1 MSLRAQSRSFLTTNY
16 MKNFLILFL
25 CTFTFSLSAQSIKV
39 KGTIKDS
46 IGNPLEFANV
56 IASIK
61 STGATESYGITNYQG
76 RYQLDLP
83 KGNNYVLRASFLG
96 YESKEQTVNVPA
108 DAENIDLD
116 FILNPQEN
124 QLDDVEI
131 VYEMPVTVKGDTIIY
146 NADSFTNG
154 DERKLG
160 DVMKKLPGVEVNDE
174 GEIQVE
180 GKTVTKVMVEGKDFF
195 DGDSKLATKNIPA
208 DAVDKVEV
216 LRNYNEVDQMRGLG
230 NDSDNVAIN
239 IKLKEGKKNFWFG
252 EVTAGAGLGDEYGG
266 ENGRYLLHPKLFYY
280 SPKYSINII
289 TDFNNIG
296 EVPFTFRD
304 YFNFTGGFKN
314 FNRGGGTSFNISN
327 SDLGFAVSQNDRAK
341 SIDAKFVAGNFSYA
355 VNDKLDISGFGILSD
370 NKTNIVNNSIRQYID
385 QGVTENT
392 NNSTDQRNQLAMLK
406 LSSTYKPNTNFQLD
420 YDALVKT
427 SKQTEDDSTI
437 SIVGSSQNDISEVK
451 ENQPF
456 SINQNANAYYTLNDK
471 NIFAAE
477 VQHLYQNEDPF
488 YQAVQDSIPFR
499 GVFTQ
504 INPFDPFNSDADT
517 FDPLEQSDRYN
528 VNQNKTIKSNK
539 IDAKVDYYYVLN
551 NMSNLNFTVGT
562 TYSNQKFNSGIF
574 QILDNGNQ
582 NDFTEDDFNNEV
594 TYTFTDAFFGLHYK
608 LKSGKFIFTPG
619 VTLHN
624 YNLRNEQLG
633 TTSTQNDW
641 MVLPDVN
648 VVLELKKSENLRFNY
663 AITSEYSD
671 VNNYAQAYVF
681 NNYNQLFRGNREL
694 ENSLSHSYNL
704 TYFSFN
710 LFNYTNIGGN
720 LSYTRRID
728 AIKTNTQFV
737 GINQVSSP
745 INFDSNFPD
754 ETFSA
759 VGRFS
764 KTVKKVQFKLD
775 AALFMSKTNNTIND
789 EIEESQSFTQNYN
802 ASILSNFKNF
812 PNFEVGYRFVKN
824 DYDNGGIEQTFF
836 TNRPYANVNLR
847 FLKDFNFFAEWDYY
861 NYSNEAKTVENKYS
875 FFNANLYFKPN
886 DGAWEFSVQATNIL
900 DTESINNDSFNDQFI
915 TTSQYFVMPRIV
927 MFVIKYDL

>member
-1 MSLRAQSRSFLTTNY
+1 
-16 MKNFLILFL
+16 MKKILCLSVLFIG
-25 CTFTFSLSAQSIKV
+25 FSLSAQSIKV

-61 STGATESYGITNYQG
+61 SSGETESYGITNYQG

-96 YESKEQTVNVPA
+96 YETKEQTVNVPEA
-108 DAENIDLD
+108 AENIDLD

-131 VYEMPVTVKGDTIIY
+131 VYEMPVTVRGDTIVY

-160 DVMKKLPGVEVNDE
+160 DVMKKLPGVEVNED

-208 DAVDKVEV
+208 DAVAKVEV
-216 LRNYNEVDQMRGLG
+216 LRNYNEVGQMRGLG
-230 NDSDNVAIN
+230 NDQDNVAIN
-239 IKLKEGKKNFWFG
+239 IRLKEGKKDFWFG
-252 EVTAGAGLGDEYGG
+252 EVTAGAGIADEYG
-266 ENGRYLLHPKLFYY
+266 EDSGRYIVHPKLFYY
-280 SPKYSINII
+280 SPKYSINLI

-314 FNRGGGTSFNISN
+314 FNRGGGTSFKISD
-327 SDLGFAVSQNDRAK
+327 SDLGFAVAQNNRAK

-370 NKTNIVNNSIRQYID
+370 NKTNIVKNSIRQYILT
-385 QGVTENT
+385 GITENT
-392 NNSTDQRNQLAMLK
+392 NASNDQRNQLAMFK
-406 LSSTYKPNTNFQLD
+406 LSSSYKPSTSFQVD

-427 SKQTEDDSTI
+427 SKQTEDDATI
-437 SIVGSSQNDISEVK
+437 SIVGGNQNDISEVK
-451 ENQPF
+451 ENKPF
-456 SINQNANAYYTLNDK
+456 SINQTANAYFTLNDK

-488 YQAVQDSIPFR
+488 YQAEQDSIPFR
-499 GVFTQ
+499 GVFTVIDQ
-504 INPFDPFNSDADT
+504 EDPFNSDADT
-517 FDPLEQSDRYN
+517 FDPLVQSDRYN
-528 VNQNKTIKSNK
+528 INQNKTVKSNK
-539 IDAKVDYYYVLN
+539 LDAKVDYYYVLN
-551 NMSNLNFTVGT
+551 NLSNINLTVGT
-562 TYSNQKFNSGIF
+562 TYSNQKFNSAIF
-574 QILDNGNQ
+574 QILDNGDQ
-582 NDFTEDDFNNEV
+582 NTFTDNDFNNDV

-619 VTLHN
+619 ATLHN
-624 YNLRNEQLG
+624 YSLKNEQLG
-633 TTSTQNDW
+633 TTATQNDW

-648 VVLELKKSENLRFNY
+648 VILELKKSENLRFNY

-681 NNYNQLFRGNREL
+681 NNYNRLYRGNREL

-720 LSYTRRID
+720 ISYTRRID
-728 AIKTNTQFV
+728 AIKTNTQLE

-745 INFDSNFPD
+745 LNFDSNFPD

-764 KTVKKVQFKLD
+764 KTIKKVQFKLD
-775 AALFMSKTNNTIND
+775 AAMVLSKTNNTIND
-789 EIEESQSFTQNYN
+789 EIRESQSLTQNYN
-802 ASILSNFKNF
+802 ASVLSNFKTF
-812 PNFEVGYRFVKN
+812 PNFEVGYRFTKN
-824 DYDNGGIEQTFF
+824 EYDNGGIEQTFF
-836 TNRPYANVNLR
+836 TNRPYANINLR

-861 NYSNEAKTVENKYS
+861 NYTNDTKTVENNYS
-875 FFNANLYFKPN
+875 FINANLYYQKGESP
-886 DGAWEFSVQATNIL
+886 WEFSVRATNLL
-900 DTESINNDSFNDQFI
+900 DIKSINNDSFNDQYN
-915 TTSQYFVMPRIV
+915 TTSQYFVMPRIAMLV
-927 MFVIKYDL
+927 VKYDL

>member
-1 MSLRAQSRSFLTTNY
+1 
-16 MKNFLILFL
+16 MKNLLVLFIFS
-25 CTFTFSLSAQSIKV
+25 FTFSLSAQSIKV
-39 KGTIKDS
+39 KGTIKDG
-46 IGNPLEFANV
+46 IGTPLEFANV

-61 STGATESYGITNYQG
+61 SSGATESYGITNYQG

-83 KGNNYVLRASFLG
+83 KGNTYILRASFLG
-96 YESKEQTVNVPA
+96 YETKEQTVNVSA

-116 FILNPQEN
+116 FILKSQEN

-131 VYEMPVTVKGDTIIY
+131 VYEMPVTVKGDTIVY

-160 DVMKKLPGVEVNDE
+160 DVMKKLPGVEVNED

-180 GKTVTKVMVEGKDFF
+180 GKTVQKVMVEGKDFF

-230 NDSDNVAIN
+230 NDRDNVAIN

-252 EVTAGAGLGDEYGG
+252 EVTAGAGLADEYGA
-266 ENGRYLLHPKLFYY
+266 ENGRYLIHPKLFYY

-314 FNRGGGTSFNISN
+314 FNKGGGTNFNISD

-341 SIDAKFVAGNFSYA
+341 EIDAKFVAGNFSYA

-370 NKTNIVNNSIRQYID
+370 NKTQIINNSIRQYTSTGI
-385 QGVTENT
+385 TENT
-392 NNSTDQRNQLAMLK
+392 STSNDQRNQLAMLK
-406 LSSTYKPNTNFQLD
+406 LSSIYKPSTNFQLD

-427 SKQTEDDSTI
+427 SDQSENAATL
-437 SIVGSSQNDISEVK
+437 SIFAGNENDISEVK
-451 ENQPF
+451 DNKPF
-456 SINQNANAYYTLNDK
+456 SINQTANAYFTLNDK

-488 YQAVQDSIPFR
+488 YQAVQDLVPFR
-499 GVFTQ
+499 GVFTV
-504 INPFDPFNSDADT
+504 INDTLNSNDDT
-517 FDPLEQSDRYN
+517 FDPLEQSARYN
-528 VNQNKTIKSNK
+528 VNQNKTVKSNK
-539 IDAKVDYYYVLN
+539 IDGKVDYYYVLN
-551 NMSNLNFTVGT
+551 NLSNLNFTVGT
-562 TYSNQKFNSGIF
+562 TYSNQKFNSNIF
-574 QILDNGNQ
+574 QILDNGNE
-582 NDFTEDDFNNEV
+582 NNFSENDFNNNV
-594 TYTFTDAFFGLHYK
+594 TYSFTDAFFGLHYK
-608 LKSGKFIFTPG
+608 LKRGKFIFTPG

-624 YNLRNEQLG
+624 YNLKNEQLG
-633 TTSTQNDW
+633 TTATQNDW
-641 MVLPDVN
+641 MLLPDLN
-648 VVLELKKSENLRFNY
+648 VVWELKKSENLRFNY
-663 AITSEYSD
+663 SITSEYSD
-671 VNNYAQAYVF
+671 VNNYAEGYVF
-681 NNYNQLFRGNREL
+681 NNYNRLFRGNRDL

-728 AIKTNTQFV
+728 AIKANTELK
-737 GINQVSSP
+737 GISQVSSP
-745 INFDSNFPD
+745 INFNSYFPD
-754 ETFSA
+754 ETFSV

-764 KTVKKVQFKLD
+764 KTIKKVQFKLD
-775 AALFMSKTNNTIND
+775 AAVFLSKTNNIIND
-789 EIEESQSFTQNYN
+789 EIRESKSFTQNYN
-802 ASILSNFKNF
+802 ASILSNFKAF

-824 DYDNGGIEQTFF
+824 DYDNGGSEQIFF
-836 TNRPYANVNLR
+836 TNRPYANVNIR
-847 FLKDFNFFAEWDYY
+847 FLKDFNLFAEWDYY
-861 NYSNEAKTVENKYS
+861 KYTNDAKTVENSYS
-875 FFNANLYFKPN
+875 FFNANLYYQHGESP
-886 DGAWEFSVQATNIL
+886 WEFSVRATNIL
-900 DTESINNDSFNDQFI
+900 DTESINNDSFNDQFN

>member
-1 MSLRAQSRSFLTTNY
+1 MNKFITIFYL
-16 MKNFLILFL
+16 LFS
-25 CTFTFSLSAQSIKV
+25 FSLSAQSIKV

-56 IASIK
+56 IASLK
-61 STGATESYGITNYQG
+61 SSGATESYGITNYQG

-83 KGNNYVLRASFLG
+83 KGNTYVLRASFLG
-96 YESKEQTVNVPA
+96 YESKEQTVNVTA
-108 DAENIDLD
+108 NTENIDLD

-131 VYEMPVTVKGDTIIY
+131 VYEMPVTVKGDTIVY

-180 GKTVTKVMVEGKDFF
+180 GKTVSKVMVEGKDFF

-216 LRNYNEVDQMRGLG
+216 LRNYNEVSQMRGLG
-230 NDSDNVAIN
+230 NDRDNVAIN

-252 EVTAGAGLGDEYGG
+252 EVTAGAGIADEYGDDT
-266 ENGRYLLHPKLFYY
+266 GRYLVHPKLFYY
-280 SPKYSINII
+280 SPKYSINVI

-314 FNRGGGTSFNISN
+314 FNKGGGTSFRISD

-341 SIDAKFVAGNFSYA
+341 NIDAKFVAGNFSYA

-370 NKTNIVNNSIRQYID
+370 NKTNIVNNSIRQYILT
-385 QGVTENT
+385 GITENT
-392 NNSTDQRNQLAMLK
+392 NTENDQRNQLGMLK

-420 YDALVKT
+420 YDALIKT
-427 SKQTEDDSTI
+427 SKQTEDDTTI
-437 SIVGSSQNDISEVK
+437 SIVGGNQNDIAEVK
-451 ENQPF
+451 ENKPF
-456 SINQNANAYYTLNDK
+456 SINQTANAYYTLNDK

-488 YQAVQDSIPFR
+488 YQAVQD
-499 GVFTQ
+499 
-504 INPFDPFNSDADT
+504 
-517 FDPLEQSDRYN
+517 N
-528 VNQNKTIKSNK
+528 V
-539 IDAKVDYYYVLN
+539 
-551 NMSNLNFTVGT
+551 SNLSFTVGT
-562 TYSNQKFNSGIF
+562 TYSKQKFNSGIF
-574 QILDNGNQ
+574 QILDNGNR
-582 NDFTEDDFNNEV
+582 NDFTDDNFNNDV
-594 TYTFTDAFFGLHYK
+594 AYTFTDAFFGLHYK
-608 LKSGKFIFTPG
+608 LKSGKFIFNPG
-619 VTLHN
+619 ITLHN
-624 YNLRNEQLG
+624 YNLKNEQLG
-633 TTSTQNDW
+633 TVSTQNDW

-681 NNYNQLFRGNREL
+681 NNYNRLFRGNREL

-720 LSYTRRID
+720 VSYTRRID
-728 AIKTNTQFV
+728 AIKTNTELV

-764 KTVKKVQFKLD
+764 KTIKKVQFKLD
-775 AALFMSKTNNTIND
+775 AAVFLSKTNNTINE
-789 EIEESQSFTQNYN
+789 EIQESQSLTQNYN
-802 ASILSNFKNF
+802 ASVLSNFKNF
-812 PNFEVGYRFVKN
+812 PNFEVGYRFMKN

-836 TNRPYANVNLR
+836 TNRPYANLNLR
-847 FLKDFNFFAEWDYY
+847 FLKYFNLFAEWDYY
-861 NYSNEAKTVENKYS
+861 KYTNDANTIENTYS
-875 FFNANLYFKPN
+875 FFNANLYYKHGESP
-886 DGAWEFSVQATNIL
+886 WEFSVQATNIL
-900 DTESINNDSFNDQFI
+900 DTESINNDSFNDQFN
-915 TTSQYFVMPRIV
+915 TTSQYIVMPRIV

>member
-1 MSLRAQSRSFLTTNY
+1 MNKFITIFYL
-16 MKNFLILFL
+16 LFS
-25 CTFTFSLSAQSIKV
+25 FSLSAQSIKV

-56 IASIK
+56 IASLK
-61 STGATESYGITNYQG
+61 SSGATESYGITNYQG

-83 KGNNYVLRASFLG
+83 KGNTYVLRASFLG
-96 YESKEQTVNVPA
+96 YESKEQTVNVTA
-108 DAENIDLD
+108 NTENIDLD

-131 VYEMPVTVKGDTIIY
+131 VYEMPVTVKGDTIVY

-180 GKTVTKVMVEGKDFF
+180 GKTVSKVMVEGKDFF

-216 LRNYNEVDQMRGLG
+216 LRNYNEVSQMRGLG
-230 NDSDNVAIN
+230 NDRDNVAIN

-252 EVTAGAGLGDEYGG
+252 EITAGAGIADEYGDD
-266 ENGRYLLHPKLFYY
+266 NGRYLVHPKLFYY
-280 SPKYSINII
+280 SPKYSINVI

-314 FNRGGGTSFNISN
+314 FNKGGGTNFRISD

-341 SIDAKFVAGNFSYA
+341 NIDAKFVAGNFSYA
-355 VNDKLDISGFGILSD
+355 LNEKLDISGFGILSD

-385 QGVTENT
+385 EGITENT
-392 NNSTDQRNQLAMLK
+392 NTENGQRNQLAMLK
-406 LSSTYKPNTNFQLD
+406 LSSIYKPSTSFQLD
-420 YDALVKT
+420 YDALLKT
-427 SKQTEDDSTI
+427 SKQTEDDTTI
-437 SIVGSSQNDISEVK
+437 SIVGGNQNDISEVK
-451 ENQPF
+451 ENKPL
-456 SINQNANAYYTLNDK
+456 SINQTANAYYTLNDK

-504 INPFDPFNSDADT
+504 INPLDPFNSDADT

-528 VNQNKTIKSNK
+528 INQDKTVKSNK
-539 IDAKVDYYYVLN
+539 LDAKIDYYYILN
-551 NMSNLNFTVGT
+551 NVSNLNFTVGT
-562 TYSNQKFNSGIF
+562 TYSNQSFNSAIF
-574 QILDNGNQ
+574 QILDNGTQ
-582 NDFTEDDFNNEV
+582 NAFTENDFNNDV

-608 LKSGKFIFTPG
+608 LKSGKFIFNPG

-624 YNLRNEQLG
+624 YDLKNEQLG
-633 TTSTQNDW
+633 TTANQNDW

-648 VVLELKKSENLRFNY
+648 VILELKKSENLRFNY

-720 LSYTRRID
+720 LSYTRKID
-728 AIKTNTQFV
+728 AIKTNTQLV

-754 ETFSA
+754 ETFSV

-775 AALFMSKTNNTIND
+775 AAVFLTKTNNTINE
-789 EIEESQSFTQNYN
+789 EIRESQSLTQNYN
-802 ASILSNFKNF
+802 ASVLSNFKSF
-812 PNFEVGYRFVKN
+812 PNFEVGYRYIKN
-824 DYDNGGIEQTFF
+824 DYDNGGIEQAFF
-836 TNRPYANVNLR
+836 TNQPYANVNLR
-847 FLKDFNFFAEWDYY
+847 FLKNFNLFAEWDYY
-861 NYSNEAKTVENKYS
+861 KYTNDANTIENSYS
-875 FFNANLYFKPN
+875 FFNANLYYQKGESP
-886 DGAWEFSVQATNIL
+886 WEFSVQATNIL
-900 DTESINNDSFNDQFI
+900 NTEFINNDSFNDQFN

>member
-1 MSLRAQSRSFLTTNY
+1 
-16 MKNFLILFL
+16 MKKIFWLFILLFS
-25 CTFTFSLSAQSIKV
+25 FSLSAQSIKV

-46 IGNPLEFANV
+46 VGNALEFANV

-61 STGATESYGITNYQG
+61 ATGATESYGITNYQG

-83 KGNNYVLRASFLG
+83 KGNIYILRASFLG
-96 YESKEQTVNVPA
+96 YETKEQTVNVPA

-131 VYEMPVTVKGDTIIY
+131 VYEMPVTVKGDTIVY

-180 GKTVTKVMVEGKDFF
+180 GKTVSKVMVEGKDFF

-216 LRNYNEVDQMRGLG
+216 LRNYNEVSQMRGLG
-230 NDSDNVAIN
+230 NDRDNVAIN

-252 EVTAGAGLGDEYGG
+252 EVTAGAGIADEYGDD
-266 ENGRYLLHPKLFYY
+266 NGRYLVHPKLFYY
-280 SPKYSINII
+280 SPKYSINVI

-314 FNRGGGTSFNISN
+314 FNKGGGTSFRISD

-341 SIDAKFVAGNFSYA
+341 NIDAKFVAGNFSYA
-355 VNDKLDISGFGILSD
+355 LNEKLDISGFGILSD

-385 QGVTENT
+385 EGITENT
-392 NNSTDQRNQLAMLK
+392 NTENDQRNQLAMLK
-406 LSSTYKPNTNFQLD
+406 LSSIYKPSTSFQLD
-420 YDALVKT
+420 YDALLKT
-427 SKQTEDDSTI
+427 SKQTEDDTTI
-437 SIVGSSQNDISEVK
+437 SIVGGNQNDISEVK
-451 ENQPF
+451 ENKPF
-456 SINQNANAYYTLNDK
+456 SINQTANAYYTLNDK

-477 VQHLYQNEDPF
+477 VQHLYQKEDPF

-504 INPFDPFNSDADT
+504 INPLDPFNSNADT

-528 VNQNKTIKSNK
+528 INQDKTVKSNK
-539 IDAKVDYYYVLN
+539 LDAKIDYYYILN
-551 NMSNLNFTVGT
+551 NISNLNFTVGT
-562 TYSNQKFNSGIF
+562 TYSNQSFNSAIF
-574 QILDNGNQ
+574 QILDNGTQ
-582 NDFTEDDFNNEV
+582 NAFTENDFNNDI

-608 LKSGKFIFTPG
+608 LKSGKFIFNPG

-624 YNLRNEQLG
+624 YDLKNEQLG
-633 TTSTQNDW
+633 TTATQNEW

-648 VVLELKKSENLRFNY
+648 VILELKKSENLRFNY

-720 LSYTRRID
+720 LSYTRKID
-728 AIKTNTQFV
+728 AIKTNTQLV

-754 ETFSA
+754 ETFSV

-775 AALFMSKTNNTIND
+775 AAVFLTKTSNTINE
-789 EIEESQSFTQNYN
+789 EIRESQSLTQNYN
-802 ASILSNFKNF
+802 ASVLSNFKSF
-812 PNFEVGYRFVKN
+812 PNFEVGYRYIKN
-824 DYDNGGIEQTFF
+824 DYDNGGIEQAFF
-836 TNRPYANVNLR
+836 TNQPYANVNLR
-847 FLKDFNFFAEWDYY
+847 FLRNFNLFAEWDYY
-861 NYSNEAKTVENKYS
+861 KYTNDANTIENSYS
-875 FFNANLYFKPN
+875 FFNANLYYQKGESP
-886 DGAWEFSVQATNIL
+886 WEFSVRATNIL
-900 DTESINNDSFNDQFI
+900 NTEFINNDSFNDQFN

>member
-1 MSLRAQSRSFLTTNY
+1 MNKFITIFYL
-16 MKNFLILFL
+16 LFS
-25 CTFTFSLSAQSIKV
+25 FSLSAQSIKV

-61 STGATESYGITNYQG
+61 SSGATESYGITNYQG

-83 KGNNYVLRASFLG
+83 KGNTYILRTSFLG
-96 YESKEQTVNVPA
+96 YETKEQTVNVTA
-108 DAENIDLD
+108 NSENIDLD

-131 VYEMPVTVKGDTIIY
+131 VYEMPVTVKGDTIVY

-180 GKTVTKVMVEGKDFF
+180 GKTVSKVMVEGKDFF

-230 NDSDNVAIN
+230 NDRDNVAIN

-252 EVTAGAGLGDEYGG
+252 EVTAGAGIADEYGDD
-266 ENGRYLLHPKLFYY
+266 NGRYLVHPKLFYY
-280 SPKYSINII
+280 SPKYSINVI

-314 FNRGGGTSFNISN
+314 FNKGGGTSFRISD

-370 NKTNIVNNSIRQYID
+370 NKTNIVNNSIRQFIEE
-385 QGVTENT
+385 GITENT
-392 NNSTDQRNQLAMLK
+392 STNNDQRNQLAMLK

-420 YDALVKT
+420 YDALIKT
-427 SKQTEDDSTI
+427 SKQTEDDATI
-437 SIVGSSQNDISEVK
+437 SIVGGNENDIEEVK
-451 ENQPF
+451 ENKPF
-456 SINQNANAYYTLNDK
+456 SINQTANAYYTLNDK

-504 INPFDPFNSDADT
+504 INPLDPFNSDADT
-517 FDPLEQSDRYN
+517 FDPLEQADRYN
-528 VNQNKTIKSNK
+528 VNQNKTVNSNK
-539 IDAKVDYYYVLN
+539 LDAKVDYYYVLN
-551 NMSNLNFTVGT
+551 NVCNLNFTVGT
-562 TYSNQKFNSGIF
+562 TYSHQKFNSSIF
-574 QILDNGNQ
+574 QVLDNANQ
-582 NDFTEDDFNNEV
+582 NDFTDNDFNNDV

-608 LKSGKFIFTPG
+608 LKSGKFIFNPG

-624 YNLRNEQLG
+624 YNLKNEQLG
-633 TTSTQNDW
+633 ATSTQNDW
-641 MVLPDVN
+641 RVLPDVN

-671 VNNYAQAYVF
+671 VNNYAEAYVF
-681 NNYNQLFRGNREL
+681 NNYNRLFRGNRGL

-728 AIKTNTQFV
+728 AIKTDTDLV
-737 GINQVSSP
+737 GISQVSRA

-764 KTVKKVQFKLD
+764 KTIKKVQFKLD
-775 AALFMSKTNNTIND
+775 AAVFLSKTNNIINR
-789 EIEESQSFTQNYN
+789 EIRASESFTQNYN
-802 ASILSNFKNF
+802 ASVLSNFKSF
-812 PNFEVGYRFVKN
+812 PNFEVGYRFMKN
-824 DYDNGGIEQTFF
+824 DYDNGGSTQIFF
-836 TNRPYANVNLR
+836 TNRPYANVNIR
-847 FLKDFNFFAEWDYY
+847 FLKNFNLFAEWDYY
-861 NYSNEAKTVENKYS
+861 NYTNQAKTIENSYS
-875 FFNANLYFKPN
+875 FFNANLYYQNGESP
-886 DGAWEFSVQATNIL
+886 WEFSVQATNIL
-900 DTESINNDSFNDQFI
+900 DTESINNDSFNDQFN

>member
-1 MSLRAQSRSFLTTNY
+1 MNKFIF
-16 MKNFLILFL
+16 FLICVFPLF
-25 CTFTFSLSAQSIKV
+25 LSAQSIKV

-61 STGATESYGITNYQG
+61 ATGKTESYGITNYQG

-83 KGNNYVLRASFLG
+83 KGNTYVLRASFLG
-96 YESKEQTVNVPA
+96 YESKEQTVNISE

-131 VYEMPVTVKGDTIIY
+131 VYEMPVTVRGDTIVY

-160 DVMKKLPGVEVNDE
+160 DVMKKLPGVEVNED

-230 NDSDNVAIN
+230 NDRDNVAIN

-252 EVTAGAGLGDEYGG
+252 EVTAGAGIADEYGE
-266 ENGRYLLHPKLFYY
+266 ENGRYLVHPKLFYY

-296 EVPFTFRD
+296 EVPFSFRD

-314 FNRGGGTSFNISN
+314 FNKGGGTNFRISD

-355 VNDKLDISGFGILSD
+355 VNDKLDVSGFGILSD
-370 NKTNIVNNSIRQYID
+370 NKTNIVNNSIRQYILT
-385 QGVTENT
+385 GITENT
-392 NNSTDQRNQLAMLK
+392 NTSNDQRNQLAMLK

-427 SKQTEDDSTI
+427 SKQTEDDATI
-437 SIVGSSQNDISEVK
+437 SIVGGNQNDISEVK
-451 ENQPF
+451 ENKPF
-456 SINQNANAYYTLNDK
+456 SINQTANAYYTLNDK

-499 GVFTQ
+499 GVFTV
-504 INPFDPFNSDADT
+504 IDPLDPFNSDSDT

-528 VNQNKTIKSNK
+528 VNQNKTVKSNK

-551 NMSNLNFTVGT
+551 NVSNLNFTVGT

-582 NDFTEDDFNNEV
+582 NPFTEDDFNNDV

-624 YNLRNEQLG
+624 YNLKNEQLG
-633 TTSTQNDW
+633 TIATQNDW
-641 MVLPDVN
+641 IVLPDIN

-681 NNYNQLFRGNREL
+681 NNYNRLFRGNREL

-710 LFNYTNIGGN
+710 LFNYTNLGGN

-728 AIKTNTQFV
+728 AIKTNTQLV

-745 INFDSNFPD
+745 VNFDSNFPD

-775 AALFMSKTNNTIND
+775 AAVFLSKTNNTIND

-802 ASILSNFKNF
+802 ASVLSNFKSF
-812 PNFEVGYRFVKN
+812 PNFEIGYRFIKN
-824 DYDNGGIEQTFF
+824 DYDNGGVEQTFF

-847 FLKDFNFFAEWDYY
+847 FLKDFNLFAEWDYY
-861 NYSNEAKTVENKYS
+861 NYSNDAKTVENYT
-875 FFNANLYFKPN
+875 
-886 DGAWEFSVQATNIL
+886 TNTVKVL
-900 DTESINNDSFNDQFI
+900 GNFR
-915 TTSQYFVMPRIV
+915 YRPRIFWIPNPLTTTV
-927 MFVIKYDL
+927 LMTSSSLLHSIL